1 MFLAYIDEVAEPGAF
16 VSKQDRRY
24 NGSPAFGYAG
34 FVIRDDRVRDF
45 SRIFSTS
52 KRKLFWH
59 EISKDEADPGRW
71 ERKGSDIFTLRG
83 WEEGRRQIEGYKKL
97 VRELVALDG
106 RLFFYGEEKQLGTAT
121 ERWGKDSRDQK
132 KGRLEFERRCLRETL
147 NRLCTFAEAAGQNL
161 IVIMD
166 SVNEKERKL
175 QVQDAY
181 SHIFSRS
188 TDPEHAEMTRLVEAT
203 MHVDSQVSANIQF
216 ADWIAASVRRAFEYQ
231 LLPGEQFDWVPRTL
245 GELMQSCITRES
257 KLYLDRPRAG
267 RRELYHSQVFSLE
280 RILLSNSVAH
290 RLPEIA
296 RQQMAAMYESSQKK
310 D

>member
-71 ERKGSDIFTLRG
+71 ERKGSDIFTVRE

-132 KGRLEFERRCLRETL
+132 KGRLEF
-147 NRLCTFAEAAGQNL
+147 
-161 IVIMD
+161 
-166 SVNEKERKL
+166 
-175 QVQDAY
+175 
-181 SHIFSRS
+181 
-188 TDPEHAEMTRLVEAT
+188 
-203 MHVDSQVSANIQF
+203 
-216 ADWIAASVRRAFEYQ
+216 
-231 LLPGEQFDWVPRTL
+231 
-245 GELMQSCITRES
+245 
-257 KLYLDRPRAG
+257 
-267 RRELYHSQVFSLE
+267 
-280 RILLSNSVAH
+280 
-290 RLPEIA
+290 
-296 RQQMAAMYESSQKK
+296 
-310 D
+310 

>member
-59 EISKDEADPGRW
+59 EISKDE
-71 ERKGSDIFTLRG
+71 
-83 WEEGRRQIEGYKKL
+83 RRQIEGYKKL

>member
-59 EISKDEADPGRW
+59 EIRKDEADPGRW
-71 ERKGSDIFTLRG
+71 ERKGSDIFTVRG

-147 NRLCTFAEAAGQNL
+147 NRLCTFADAAGQNL

-203 MHVDSQVSANIQF
+203 MHVDSQVSANIRLQ
-216 ADWIAASVRRAFEYQ
+216 IGSQ
-231 LLPGEQFDWVPRTL
+231 P
-245 GELMQSCITRES
+245 
-257 KLYLDRPRAG
+257 LYDV
-267 RRELYHSQVFSLE
+267 HSSTSFSQA
-280 RILLSNSVAH
+280 NSLIGFH
-290 RLPEIA
+290 EH
-296 RQQMAAMYESSQKK
+296 
-310 D
+310 